1 MSEQTVDD
9 GIAIARDYYDSPD
22 ADDFYRQIWGGEDI
36 HVGLYQ
42 TTSDIRTA
50 SRKTIERIAQKLGP
64 LDGKHIVDLGS
75 GYGGAARVLA
85 SEYGARV
92 TCINLSTKENARNR
106 ELTEGAGLSDRIS
119 ILDGSFDDMPFE
131 DGIFDVAWSQDAI
144 LHAPDREKVLDEVAR
159 VLKPGGLF
167 AFTDPMQ
174 ADGLDDARLLQPI
187 YDRIHLPDLASVA
200 FYRAKLRER
209 DFEEVEVEELPHDLG
224 RHYAR
229 VREVMLERQDEA
241 GLTDAFVDRMRIG
254 LGHWVEGAAS
264 GHLNWAIMVFR
275 KN

>member
-1 MSEQTVDD
+1 MSEQAVDD

-36 HVGLYQ
+36 HVGLYE

-106 ELTEGAGLSDRIS
+106 ELTEAAGLSDRIS

-209 DFEEVEVEELPHDLG
+209 DFEEVEVEELPHELG

-275 KN
+275 KK

>member
-1 MSEQTVDD
+1 MSEQAVDD

-36 HVGLYQ
+36 HVGLYE

-75 GYGGAARVLA
+75 GYGGAARVIA

-106 ELTEGAGLSDRIS
+106 ELTEAAGLSDRIS
-119 ILDGSFDDMPFE
+119 IHDGSFDDMPFE

-209 DFEEVEVEELPHDLG
+209 DFEEVEVEELPHELG

-275 KN
+275 KK

>member
-1 MSEQTVDD
+1 MSEQAVDD

-36 HVGLYQ
+36 HVGLYE

-106 ELTEGAGLSDRIS
+106 ELTEAAGLSDRIS

-224 RHYAR
+224 RHYAK

>member
-1 MSEQTVDD
+1 MESGCDP
-9 GIAIARDYYDSPD
+9 ACP
-22 ADDFYRQIWGGEDI
+22 
-36 HVGLYQ
+36 
-42 TTSDIRTA
+42 RT
-50 SRKTIERIAQKLGP
+50 
-64 LDGKHIVDLGS
+64 GK
-75 GYGGAARVLA
+75 
-85 SEYGARV
+85 
-92 TCINLSTKENARNR
+92 
-106 ELTEGAGLSDRIS
+106 
-119 ILDGSFDDMPFE
+119 
-131 DGIFDVAWSQDAI
+131 
-144 LHAPDREKVLDEVAR
+144 KVLDEVAR

-275 KN
+275 KK

>member
-36 HVGLYQ
+36 HVGLYE

-106 ELTEGAGLSDRIS
+106 ELTEAAGLSDRIS

-131 DGIFDVAWSQDAI
+131 EGIFDVAWSQDAI
-144 LHAPDREKVLDEVAR
+144 LHAPG
-159 VLKPGGLF
+159 PGKRSS
-167 AFTDPMQ
+167 T
-174 ADGLDDARLLQPI
+174 R
-187 YDRIHLPDLASVA
+187 
-200 FYRAKLRER
+200 
-209 DFEEVEVEELPHDLG
+209 
-224 RHYAR
+224 
-229 VREVMLERQDEA
+229 
-241 GLTDAFVDRMRIG
+241 
-254 LGHWVEGAAS
+254 
-264 GHLNWAIMVFR
+264 
-275 KN
+275 

>member
-36 HVGLYQ
+36 HVGLYE

-106 ELTEGAGLSDRIS
+106 ELTEAAGLSDRIS

-131 DGIFDVAWSQDAI
+131 EGIFDVAWSQDAI

-275 KN
+275 KK